1 MLRGEDPTPHLEV
14 MRQLTGR
21 CGLMPEQV
29 WDEAAP
35 ARATAGEPTGSAM
48 PLLWSHAEFLK
59 LVYARKQGRP
69 IEQLDVVR
77 ERYLGQRPQADVWHW
92 RPDAPFASVPQ
103 GRDARIELPFRF
115 RLRFGFDGWQDAA
128 DRESEPLGFGLYGV
142 LLEADMLSA
151 RSRIDFTYRN
161 QESERWVDVD
171 YGFAIG

>member
-1 MLRGEDPTPHLEV
+1 